1 MSTPYSQAVEGL
13 MTLATTGMAIGFLS
27 KTLTYAGKQYDLQK
41 TYKTR
46 AQAVKHSKKLQKKGH
61 RAQTKKG
68 VNRRG
73 QVRYGVY
80 RRKK

>member
-46 AQAVKHSKKLQKKGH
+46 PQALKHSKQLQKKGQRS
-61 RAQTKKG
+61 RAKKG
-68 VNRRG
+68 VNKRG

-80 RRKK
+80 RGKK